1 MTIWLKRYWFSILL
15 LLNSLGLW
23 IGSKDIQTALLIFNL
38 LVGLLYFIMVVVFS
52 YLRIFIERT
61 SNPNRLFY
69 QVYRDLA
76 SEYHV
81 LKSLPFFKFITFFF
95 EYLYAQGYYRSN
107 DSVAASIID
116 SEYMY
121 ADKTVF
127 SKKITTRPITFYH
140 FVPSF
145 FFPEKTL
152 DVRVHRIHILHRPK
166 IYPYAGLMEVFI
178 HSNTYMKKALNPKLI
193 VFYLTE
199 AQLEELQI
207 FSREAIEKDSNLY
220 LRLKLFRPSLWRR
233 ILDYFK
239 ISSSK
244 QLDYTTS
251 SDLHFEYKKDTN
263 IFATYYLVQNSFER
277 ILYPVYVPN
286 QSFHAFS
293 YKRKVQAFRE
303 KREMKPPRI
312 HL

>member
-1 MTIWLKRYWFSILL
+1 MTIWLKRYSFSILL

-23 IGSKDIQTALLIFNL
+23 IGSKNIQTSLLIFNS
-38 LVGLLYFIMVVVFS
+38 LVVLLYFIWVLVFPS
-52 YLRIFIERT
+52 LRIWMERM

-69 QVYRDLA
+69 KVYQDIA
-76 SEYHV
+76 SEYYV
-81 LKSLPFFKFITFFF
+81 LKSLPFFKFIIFFF
-95 EYLYAQGYYRSN
+95 EYLYARGYYRSN
-107 DSVAASIID
+107 DSVPSSIID
-116 SEYMY
+116 SEYVY
-121 ADKTVF
+121 AEKTVF
-127 SKKITTRPITFYH
+127 SKEVKTRPITFYH

-152 DVRVHRIHILHRPK
+152 DVRVHRIHILYRPE
-166 IYPYAGLMEVFI
+166 IYPHAGLMEVFI
-178 HSNTYMKKALNPKLI
+178 HSNTYMKKALNPKRM

-207 FSREAIEKDSNLY
+207 LSREAIEKDANLY
-220 LRLKLFRPSLWRR
+220 LRLKLSYPSLWRR
-233 ILDYFK
+233 LLDYFR
-239 ISSSK
+239 ISSLK
-244 QLDYTTS
+244 QLEYTIS
-251 SDLHFEYKKDTN
+251 SGLHFEYKKHTN
-263 IFATYYLVQNSFER
+263 VFATYYLVQTSFER